1 MKIEITMEEKQ
12 KILRFSTKIKRKFDD
27 GEVEPIHNSKESKDF
42 VYEFLKSRG
51 IGKPRVY
58 EQGIYAFGNVG
69 MHTDSLSPKS
79 AMTMCLLISG
89 SGKLF
94 AWDGK
99 KVNECRINKG
109 EGVIFDF
116 NLPHSFEADK
126 TCQAFL
132 VDIPKKYKKHL
143 TNDKYET
150 PKF

>member
-1 MKIEITMEEKQ
+1 MKIEITTEEKQ
-12 KILRFSTKIKRKFDD
+12 KILKFSTDIRLKFDD

-42 VYEFLKSRG
+42 VREFLKSRG

-58 EQGIYAFGNVG
+58 EQGIYAFGDVG
-69 MHTDSLSPKS
+69 MHTDNLSPKS

-99 KVNECRINKG
+99 KVNECRVNKG
-109 EGVIFDF
+109 DGVIFDF

-132 VDIPKKYKKHL
+132 VDIPKKYKKNL
-143 TNDKYET
+143 LNE
-150 PKF
+150 

>member
-1 MKIEITMEEKQ
+1 MEEKQ
-12 KILRFSTKIKRKFDD
+12 KIVNFSTKIRQKFED
-27 GEVEPIHNSKESKDF
+27 GEVEPIHSSKESKDF
-42 VYEFLKSRG
+42 VCEFLKSRG
-51 IGKPRVY
+51 IGKPRIY
-58 EQGIYAFGNVG
+58 EQGIYAFGDVG

-99 KVNECRINKG
+99 KVNECCINKG
-109 EGVIFDF
+109 DGVIFDF

-132 VDIPKKYKKHL
+132 VDIPKKYKKNL
-143 TNDKYET
+143 LNE
-150 PKF
+150 

>member
-1 MKIEITMEEKQ
+1 MKIEITTEEKQ
-12 KILRFSTKIKRKFDD
+12 EILKFSTKIGKKFED
-27 GEVEPIHNSKESKDF
+27 GEVYPIPSSKESKDF
-42 VYEFLKSRG
+42 VRGFLKSRG
-51 IGKPRVY
+51 IEKPRVY
-58 EQGIYAFGNVG
+58 EQGIYAFGDVG

-132 VDIPKKYKKHL
+132 VDVPKKYKKNL
-143 TNDKYET
+143 QNGQYET